1 MINMAAWHAKQL
13 TRTDISTAEYLTHYN
28 ALEDIKFRQRVLD
41 AEYEERIKAKPEEVA
56 CSR

>member
-1 MINMAAWHAKQL
+1 MINMAAWHLKQMA
-13 TRTDISTAEYLTHYN
+13 RTDLSTAEYLTHYN

-41 AEYEERIKAKPEEVA
+41 AEADVRAKAQEEES